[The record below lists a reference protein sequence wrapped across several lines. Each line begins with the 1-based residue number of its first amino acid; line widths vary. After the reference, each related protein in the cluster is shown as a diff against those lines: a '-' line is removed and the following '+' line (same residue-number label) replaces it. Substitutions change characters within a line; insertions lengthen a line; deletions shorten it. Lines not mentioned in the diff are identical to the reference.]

1 MIKNGRNTKL
11 GTYNLPDMSQTI
23 TSWFQP
29 LTVGIITRIVV
40 DFEQIEQI
48 EYVDTEGVVQPY
60 KPEPLEIQQAGV
72 QTWVWQQI
80 HCLPN
85 LILRTNDVI
94 EYLGK
99 RYKVLFKNDYRC
111 YGYLEYMLC
120 ETFGESK

>member
-60 KPEPLEIQQAGV
+60 KPEP
-72 QTWVWQQI
+72 
-80 HCLPN
+80 
-85 LILRTNDVI
+85 
-94 EYLGK
+94 
-99 RYKVLFKNDYRC
+99 
-111 YGYLEYMLC
+111 
-120 ETFGESK
+120 